1 MHKTTLAALGFAATV
16 LAWGSSQAATEIFK
30 GTLSNGAE
38 VPPVTGTGSGTAVVN
53 FDTATKQITYTVTYS
68 GLSGSAKAA
77 HIHCGA
83 AAGANAGVAVPFKST
98 ASPITGSATLTDA
111 QIADLE
117 AGKCYVNIHT
127 EAHGGGELRAQ
138 LAK

>member
-16 LAWGSSQAATEIFK
+16 LAWGYSQAATEVFK
-30 GTLSNGAE
+30 GTLSSGAE
-38 VPPVTGTGSGTAVVN
+38 VPPIAGTGTGAAVVN
-53 FDTATKQITYTVTYS
+53 FDPATKEITYTVTYS
-68 GLSGSAKAA
+68 GLSGPAKAA

-83 AAGANAGVAVPFKST
+83 AAGANAGVSVPFKSA
-98 ASPITGSATLTDA
+98 ASPISGSATLTDA